1 MRTAL
6 HDVLRVPLAPR
17 THQDRS
23 CDTASL
29 LGVHRVLAMHQV
41 CLQALEAL
49 RALSAWNP
57 ECDVE
62 EVAALSTQG

>member
-1 MRTAL
+1 
-6 HDVLRVPLAPR
+6 
-17 THQDRS
+17 
-23 CDTASL
+23 L